1 MQRRGAAFHPALPD
15 VLATVRMNGQPAHG
29 QRIYRRE
36 CPSPSLSPWPGPAR
50 RGKPSTNMK
59 LAGTRVFTGVDAYL
73 WPLGN
78 SCSPYGGRFSCFS
91 FASHHFSLSAHQH
104 LAHEMFYVLLQIFL
118 LLSRVCGHIHLRLN
132 IIETRNTEGLSRLFR
147 FIYFFW
153 YEIDFRKILFFFPL
167 ERIGVCVLINTASF
181 FCLDIFKK
189 WV

>member
-29 QRIYRRE
+29 QCIYRRE

-104 LAHEMFYVLLQIFL
+104 LAHEMFYVLPQFFLL
-118 LLSRVCGHIHLRLN
+118 LLSRVCGHIHVRLN
-132 IIETRNTEGLSRLFR
+132 IIETRNTEGLSRIFR
-147 FIYFFW
+147 FIYFFD
-153 YEIDFRKILFFFPL
+153 IKLIFIKSCFVFS
-167 ERIGVCVLINTASF
+167 IGTNWRLRSN
-181 FCLDIFKK
+181 
-189 WV
+189 